1 MIGMDP
7 GSKPVSATIFVS
19 LSIGVKH
26 CSHDQMDPGSKP
38 ASSTIFVVL
47 NCLILTKCEGF
58 FSFS

>member
-26 CSHDQMDPGSKP
+26 CSHDRMDPGSIP
-38 ASSTIFVVL
+38 ASATIFVVVF
-47 NCLILTKCEGF
+47 NCLILTKC
-58 FSFS
+58 